1 MERKGPKC
9 AQAKHLEGEEV
20 GRCADFNPGDM
31 KRGEQTSPNAV
42 KKVGASI
49 DKYLI
54 RSEKFG
60 DALDAWIFANILA
73 PRTGNRLNRPSI

>member
-1 MERKGPKC
+1 MG
-9 AQAKHLEGEEV
+9 G
-20 GRCADFNPGDM
+20 
-31 KRGEQTSPNAV
+31 QTSPNAV

-60 DALDAWIFANILA
+60 VALDAWTFEKIWLQGRA
-73 PRTGNRLNRPSI
+73 PG